1 MQSFLRFLKTYTLP
15 IAMLLGIIGY
25 QYFRLLAPVTHYLIV
40 LMLYFT
46 FCKVDIKDMRWQPW
60 HGWLLLLQ
68 LTLSIG
74 LFYILRPLDTVLAQ
88 GIMICI
94 LMPTAT
100 AAAVVTGKLG
110 GNVAALTTYTLLS
123 NLVVAILVPVFFP
136 IVEPG
141 NHISFL
147 EGFLTI
153 LSRVFPLLI
162 GPFLLA
168 WFTRFVY
175 HKLKHRQLVLPK
187 ALSAAPFYV
196 WAFSLV
202 ILMADTTYS
211 ILNDDYD
218 RHAALWLIIGS
229 LITCLLQF
237 FLGKAIGKHY
247 HMRISAG
254 QALGQKNTILGIW
267 MAHTY
272 LQPVAA
278 LGAAGYIVW
287 QNLFNSYQLWKQRKK
302 DRL

>member
-1 MQSFLRFLKTYTLP
+1 MQPFLRFLKTYTLP

-25 QYFRLLAPVTHYLIV
+25 QYFRLLVPVTHYLIV

-60 HGWLLLLQ
+60 HGWLLFLQ

-123 NLVVAILVPVFFP
+123 NFVVAILVPVFFP

-168 WFTRFVY
+168 WLTRFVY
-175 HKLKHRQLVLPK
+175 RKLKHRQLVLPK
-187 ALSAAPFYV
+187 ALSAAPFYI

-211 ILNDDYD
+211 LLNDDYD
-218 RHAALWLIIGS
+218 HHAALWLIIGS

>member
-1 MQSFLRFLKTYTLP
+1 MQSFLRFFKTYTLP

-25 QYFRLLAPVTHYLIV
+25 RYFRLLAPVTHYLIV

-110 GNVAALTTYTLLS
+110 GNVAALTTDTFLS

-211 ILNDDYD
+211 LLNDDYD

>member
-123 NLVVAILVPVFFP
+123 NFVVAILVPVFFP

-168 WFTRFVY
+168 WLTRFVY
-175 HKLKHRQLVLPK
+175 QKLKHRQLVLPK
-187 ALSAAPFYV
+187 TLSAAPFYV

-211 ILNDDYD
+211 LLNDDYD

>member
-211 ILNDDYD
+211 LLNDDYD

>member
-1 MQSFLRFLKTYTLP
+1 MQPFLRFLKTYTLP
-15 IAMLLGIIGY
+15 IAMLLGIICY
-25 QYFRLLAPVTHYLIV
+25 RYFRLLAPVTHYLIV

-123 NLVVAILVPVFFP
+123 NFVVAILVPVFFP

-175 HKLKHRQLVLPK
+175 RKLKHRQLVLPK

-211 ILNDDYD
+211 LLNDDYD